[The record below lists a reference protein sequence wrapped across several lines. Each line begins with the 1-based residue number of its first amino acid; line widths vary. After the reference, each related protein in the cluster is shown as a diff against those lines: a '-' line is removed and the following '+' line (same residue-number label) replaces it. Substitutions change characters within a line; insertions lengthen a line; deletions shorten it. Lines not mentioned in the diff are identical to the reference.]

1 MTDCRQILK
10 TLYKLMTRP
19 GPIYS
24 RSNTKQ
30 DPVCLWLIVKIHS
43 SRFPQLR
50 KASTGS
56 GNCSCVCQATLN
68 PLSSSSSLLL
78 WARKAKHTKKKQQ
91 RKYNMLRY
99 KQHCLGMFGCSEV
112 SDYHLAALISKN
124 PPPPKAK
131 P

>member
-1 MTDCRQILK
+1 MTDRRQILK

-78 WARKAKHTKKKQQ
+78 WARKAKQTQKKNRENTTRCGTNSTVWARLVVQRSVITIQQ
-91 RKYNMLRY
+91 L
-99 KQHCLGMFGCSEV
+99 S
-112 SDYHLAALISKN
+112 
-124 PPPPKAK
+124 
-131 P
+131 